1 MFLGGFFMQF
11 SKKASR
17 LGAMLMAVAMC
28 LSLSVPAFAAESPST
43 EEVSVISS
51 DAQVYSAGNVQ
62 VDHQKDPVR
71 GSEVKR
77 ITPSKGQVLRLRIDN
92 SINPDGSAVTV
103 KVTKNG
109 GWWPSKTITVPRGQG
124 STDYILISNCNG
136 EVYTVEFEA
145 DPGYFV
151 GILYVTTY
159 A

>member
-1 MFLGGFFMQF
+1 MHF

-28 LSLSVPAFAAESPST
+28 LSLSVSAFAAEIPNT

-51 DAQVYSAGNVQ
+51 DAQVYSAGNVP
-62 VDHQKDPVR
+62 VNHRDNPVR
-71 GSEVKR
+71 GSAVYR
-77 ITPSKGQVLRLRIDN
+77 ITPSKGQVLKLQINN
-92 SINPDGSAVTV
+92 SINPDTSAITV

-109 GWWPSKTITVPRGQG
+109 GWWPSATITVPRGQG
-124 STDYILISNCNG
+124 TTEYTLIGNCNG

-151 GILYVTTY
+151 GVLYVTTY

>member
-1 MFLGGFFMQF
+1 MHF

-17 LGAMLMAVAMC
+17 LWTMFMAVAMC

-51 DAQVYSAGNVQ
+51 DAQVYSAGNVP
-62 VDHQKDPVR
+62 VNHRDNPVR
-71 GSEVKR
+71 GSAVYR
-77 ITPSKGQVLRLRIDN
+77 ITPSKGQVLKLQINN
-92 SINPDGSAVTV
+92 SINPDTSAITV
-103 KVTKNG
+103 KVT
-109 GWWPSKTITVPRGQG
+109 ITVRRGQG
-124 STDYILISNCNG
+124 TTEYTLISNCNG

-151 GILYVTTY
+151 GVLYVTTY